1 MDASRLLAVHEPRF
15 INRELSW
22 LEFDARVLALAQDA
36 SLPLLERI
44 KFLAIFASNMDEFFQ
59 IRVAGLQEQVEARV
73 VKTSPDGLTPA
84 EQLDGIRLRA
94 QELMAA
100 AASLFIVELVPALEK
115 ERIRIVRSL
124 EGLDPSDL
132 DFLDREF
139 GERIFPVLTPLSVD
153 PAHPFP
159 YISDLSLNLAA
170 IVRDPTTT
178 VRRFAR
184 VKVPPLLP
192 RFSVLPDGERFVPV
206 EVVIASHLERLF
218 PGMEIVSF
226 HAFRVTRDAD
236 VEVEEDEAEDLLE
249 AIQSVL
255 RRRRRGASPVRLEV
269 DETMSPE
276 VLELLRRELDLQE
289 SEVYV
294 LPGPLDLA
302 ALMSLYSL
310 DRPDL
315 KQQPWTPV
323 TQPRLADADGTPDLF
338 AVIRDGDVLVHHPYD
353 SFTTSVEAFVGQA
366 ARDRDVLAIK
376 QTLYRTSTQES
387 PIIRSLIRAAELGK
401 QVVALV
407 ELKARFD
414 EEANISYARELEKAG
429 VHVVY
434 GVVGLKTHAK
444 VSLVVRREAGGI
456 RRYAHVGTGN
466 YNPVTATLYEDI
478 GLLTAD
484 PEIGADLTDLFNLL
498 TGYSRQQHY
507 RTVLVAPDFLRPRIR
522 ELIQEQAREGGRIV
536 LKMNALVDPD
546 VIEALYEAAQAGAR
560 IDLIVRGICCL
571 RPGVPGLSENI
582 RVRSLVGR
590 YLEHS
595 RIFRFGEGEDA
606 IHYIGSADLMQRN
619 LDQRVEAVVPV
630 PDPALCARLDQMLVG
645 EAVRQ
650 AMGALVERLVEREAG
665 VRQGDDAED
674 VHQARVAV
682 RRLRSVLRTFGDVL
696 EPEWA
701 TALRDELRW
710 LGRLLGDVRDAE
722 VLRDR
727 LHAQAGWIAAEDRPA
742 VKRLIRRLSARRDL
756 ARARLIEQMTT
767 DRYRSLVD
775 ALDDGARE
783 PALLPEVAAV
793 PADVA
798 LRPGLQKLWKH
809 LDAAIEDVVT
819 EGATDG
825 ALHVVR
831 IRSKRVR
838 YAAEAVTPVFGKP
851 AR

>member
-1 MDASRLLAVHEPRF
+1 MDASRVLAAHEPRF

-22 LEFDARVLALAQDA
+22 LEFDARVLELAQDA

-59 IRVAGLQEQVEARV
+59 IRVAGLQEQVEAHV

-100 AASLFIVELVPALEK
+100 AASLFTVELVPALEK

-124 EGLDPSDL
+124 RGLDPSDL

-153 PAHPFP
+153 PSHPFP

-170 IVRDPTTT
+170 IVRDPTTS

-294 LPGPLDLA
+294 LPGLLDLG

-315 KQQPWTPV
+315 KQQPWTPL
-323 TQPRLADADGTPDLF
+323 TQPRLADGHGTPDLF

-353 SFTTSVEAFVGQA
+353 SFTTS
-366 ARDRDVLAIK
+366 
-376 QTLYRTSTQES
+376 
-387 PIIRSLIRAAELGK
+387 
-401 QVVALV
+401 VVALV

-466 YNPVTATLYEDI
+466 YNPVTAALYEDI
-478 GLLTAD
+478 GLLTTD

-522 ELIQEQAREGGRIV
+522 ELIHEQAREGGRIV

-560 IDLIVRGICCL
+560 VDLIVRGICCL
-571 RPGVPGLSENI
+571 RPGIPGVSEKI

-606 IHYIGSADLMQRN
+606 RHYIGSADLMQRN
-619 LDQRVEAVVPV
+619 LDHRVEAVVPV
-630 PDPALCARLDQMLVG
+630 PDAALCARLDEMI
-645 EAVRQ
+645 
-650 AMGALVERLVEREAG
+650 
-665 VRQGDDAED
+665 
-674 VHQARVAV
+674 
-682 RRLRSVLRTFGDVL
+682 DVL
-696 EPEWA
+696 LQDDTLAW
-701 TALRDELRW
+701 T
-710 LGRLLGDVRDAE
+710 LGRDGAWSKVPTE
-722 VLRDR
+722 QGVN
-727 LHAQAGWIAAEDRPA
+727 AQERFQEMA
-742 VKRLIRRLSARRDL
+742 VE
-756 ARARLIEQMTT
+756 RARL
-767 DRYRSLVD
+767 
-775 ALDDGARE
+775 A
-783 PALLPEVAAV
+783 
-793 PADVA
+793 
-798 LRPGLQKLWKH
+798 
-809 LDAAIEDVVT
+809 
-819 EGATDG
+819 
-825 ALHVVR
+825 
-831 IRSKRVR
+831 
-838 YAAEAVTPVFGKP
+838 
-851 AR
+851 